1 LSNRRLV
8 QLFSLIL
15 VVSVLFATGNSNA
28 APYRS
33 YGYDFWEKVVPA
45 PDPYVPER
53 VIDVNQYAKDVRD
66 IFITDDGLIWIA
78 DSGNSRVIVLEQGG
92 DLVEI
97 IQTFATD
104 AGEDRLRA
112 PECVFVSTDGTIY
125 IADTGNQ
132 RIVVLDKD
140 RNFRRFIAFT
150 QEEIQSADIFPE
162 GFRFRP
168 RSIGQGVGK
177 SLYVICAGVYDGI
190 MEFSEG
196 GVFQG
201 FIGAP
206 RVTPSLRDIL
216 WTRLAT
222 EEQRARRRLFLPV
235 EFNKLDI
242 DERGFI
248 YTTVATNEEQ
258 EEVVKRLSPGGLDT
272 LIRAGKLKIV
282 GDVKYAADMDP
293 YTGPSTLVDIVIR
306 ENGIY
311 SVLDSKRGRVFT
323 YDNYGNLLY
332 VFGGPGGHQGMFN
345 RPSAIDCYR
354 DRLFVAD
361 RGKNTIT
368 VFRPTDYA
376 RSIHEAIHYYEHGQ
390 YDRSAEAWRRVLG
403 MDASYEMAYIGIGRN
418 WLMKGDFAKAM
429 ENFRLGQDRQNYS
442 KAFEDHRS
450 EVLYRNI
457 GKIMSGIIL
466 FVLLIWLILRLRVPD
481 KVRSKVNT
489 ALSGGGRVKQT
500 VRHAME
506 GVAFAKHLALHP
518 FDGFWDLKYLGKGS
532 VASAAVLHVF
542 LVFSLL
548 CSIYYTGFIFNTRDL
563 RSVNVVR
570 EVAIVLA
577 TFALWC
583 IVNWGVTT
591 LTDGKGTFK
600 DVFIYSTY
608 ALTPLII
615 MLIPT
620 AVISNFMTAEEGY
633 FYYLFLGIAVVW
645 AGALLF
651 IGTIV
656 THEYSV
662 SKAVFSI
669 AVIVV
674 GIVLVA
680 FVGLLFFMIIDR
692 LIYFV
697 IDLYNEITY
706 RMV

>member
-1 LSNRRLV
+1 LV
-8 QLFSLIL
+8 QLSFL
-15 VVSVLFATGNSNA
+15 VMAVSVLFATGNSNA
-28 APYRS
+28 ASYRS
-33 YGYDFWEKVVPA
+33 YGYDFFGKVVPTL
-45 PDPYVPER
+45 DPYSPER

-66 IFITDDGLIWIA
+66 IFITDDGRIWIA
-78 DSGNSRVIVLEQGG
+78 DSGNSRVVILEQDG
-92 DLVEI
+92 DLVDI
-97 IQTFATD
+97 IQAFTTD
-104 AGEDRLRA
+104 KGQDKLRA
-112 PECVFVSTDGTIY
+112 PESVFVGQDGTIY

-132 RIVVLDKD
+132 RVVVLDKD
-140 RNFRRFIAFT
+140 RSLLYLIAFT
-150 QEEIQSADIFPE
+150 QEEIEKSDIFPE

-168 RSIGQGVGK
+168 RSIGQGVGNN
-177 SLYVICAGVYDGI
+177 LYVICAGVYDGI
-190 MEFSEG
+190 MEFSED

-206 RVTPSLRDIL
+206 KVTPSLRDVL

-235 EFNKLDI
+235 EFSKLDI

-248 YTTVATNEEQ
+248 YTTVATTEAQ
-258 EEVVKRLSPGGLDT
+258 EEVVKRLSPGGQDT
-272 LIRAGKLKIV
+272 LVRAGKLPIV
-282 GDVKYAADMDP
+282 GDIKFAADMDP
-293 YTGPSTLVDIVIR
+293 YTGPSTLIDIVVR

-332 VFGGPGGHQGMFN
+332 VFGGPGSHQGMFN
-345 RPSAIDCYR
+345 RPSAIESYR

-368 VFRPTDYA
+368 VYRPTDYA
-376 RSIHEAIHYYEHGQ
+376 QFIHLAVHYYEHGQ
-390 YDRSAEAWRRVLG
+390 YDRSAEAWRKVLG
-403 MDASYEMAYIGIGRN
+403 LDASYEMAYIGIGRN
-418 WLMKGDFAKAM
+418 YLLQGDFVKAM

-450 EVLYRNI
+450 EVLHENI
-457 GKIMSGIIL
+457 GRVVSAV
-466 FVLLIWLILRLRVPD
+466 VLLLVLIWLILKHRVPD
-481 KVRSKVNT
+481 KVKSKVNA

-500 VRHAME
+500 IRDTLE
-506 GVAFAKHLALHP
+506 GVSYAKHLAFHP

-532 VASAAVLHVF
+532 VASATVLHAL

-563 RSVNVVR
+563 NSVNVVR

-591 LTDGKGTFK
+591 LTDGKGSFR

-608 ALTPLII
+608 ALTPLIM

-620 AVISNFMTAEEGY
+620 TIISNYMTVGEGY
-633 FYYLFLGIAVVW
+633 YYYLFLSIAIGW
-645 AGALLF
+645 TGALLF
-651 IGTIV
+651 VGTIV

-662 SKAVFSI
+662 SKAVLSSW
-669 AVIVV
+669 AMVV

-680 FVGLLFFMIIDR
+680 FIGLLFFMIIDR

-697 IDLYNEITY
+697 IDLYNELTY